1 MSKPTLTSSTGS
13 AARLTR
19 MVSPIP
25 AQSRL
30 PMPIADFTVPVRSAP
45 ASVIPRCSGQSMAS
59 DKSW

>member
-1 MSKPTLTSSTGS
+1 
-13 AARLTR
+13 

-30 PMPIADFTVPVRSAP
+30 PMPIEDFTVPVRKAP

-59 DKSW
+59 ASRL